1 MTLLSWQ
8 MKNQKSKIIKEFASY
23 FDQELQTTLP
33 IAVLPDGSLVYKD
46 FLVKQLDNKYWGVY
60 NITSKDLINEYFL
73 KSCALM
79 AAKEYFHRHYE
90 KYQNV
95 KMLDNKYAS
104 VSTDALVF
112 KNNISLVVD
121 DDKYQVMLTRLEES
135 KALSQYYHQM
145 IFRLF
150 RQSFI

>member
-1 MTLLSWQ
+1 
-8 MKNQKSKIIKEFASY
+8 MKKQKSFKELASY
-23 FDQELQTTLP
+23 FDQELQTSLP
-33 IAVLPDGSLVYKD
+33 ISVLPDGSLLYKD

-60 NITSKDLINEYFL
+60 NIKSKDLINEYYL

-79 AAKEYFHRHYE
+79 AAKEYFHRQYE
-90 KYQNV
+90 KYQNI

-104 VSTDALVF
+104 VSTDAVVF
-112 KNNISLVVD
+112 KNNISLVTD

-135 KALSQYYHQM
+135 NALSHYYQQL